1 VFENL
6 HAVAGITYRITTA
19 HLQYMYLPIGGA
31 IGTAV
36 DSTLLRHRAA
46 IADVTCCSC
55 CMMTRATL
63 SNGCSAV
70 NNVHPD

>member
-1 VFENL
+1 MFENL
-6 HAVAGITYRITTA
+6 QAVAGITYRITT
-19 HLQYMYLPIGGA
+19 HQLQYMYLPIGGA

-36 DSTLLRHRAA
+36 DSSLLRHRAA
-46 IADVTCCSC
+46 IADVTCAAW